1 MTTFN
6 VNNEFDKMMEALG
19 LGELPKDDLQYIEMR
34 KAFIGG
40 TLVMFQTIAALQ
52 TVDQETAMQQLA
64 AISEYL
70 MNIEI

>member
-52 TVDQETAMQQLA
+52 TVDQETAMQELA